1 MQQRIIQTQPFQV
14 REENG
19 QRELEGYFSVF
30 NKPYEVCPGWIEEI
44 APGAFTKTL
53 MSGRDVKV
61 LWNHNSDIVLG
72 STGNKT
78 AYLSEDG
85 IGLKGRNI
93 INEDDQDAKNG
104 YARVKR
110 GDVTGC
116 SFGFEIIRQE
126 TWWDDEG
133 NYRTK
138 LLEVELYEVS
148 PCTFPA
154 YEQTN
159 ISARATKD
167 LEKAKEQ
174 LEKKKEEKREEWRAR
189 MLTRLEKGE

>member
-72 STGNKT
+72 STSNKT
-78 AYLSEDG
+78 AHLSEDG

-189 MLTRLEKGE
+189 MLARLEKGE